1 MKTIKNGLCGVGRA
15 WIGGRDITREDTKG
29 TWKGPTIQEVAEV
42 SGVGIATVDRVLNN
56 RPGVREKTRER
67 VRAAFDKLRLE
78 RLNTP
83 ALRIALHCESGE
95 SFNEAIETAVQRLH
109 RKQPGITLTST
120 YAVPND
126 LDANVFAADLL
137 DRGRTADASIVVARE
152 HPAIN
157 SAIRQLRR
165 LGKPVV
171 CLTTDLPS
179 SRRSAY
185 VGNDQSEAGAVAAQ
199 VIGRAMPRAPGQIL
213 LIMSVAYRCQKERE
227 MGFRRVL
234 RARFPHLRIEER
246 LFTDER
252 PETMR
257 SQLVSHFEA
266 NGVPPA
272 IYNVAGANRG
282 VAQAL
287 DVTGEAPATLFVGH
301 ELTPVTQR
309 LLKAGTMDFVVAHDF
324 QAELTQ
330 AARWISDS
338 LNGVESEPAP
348 SQIMLHTRFNC
359 SV

>member
-1 MKTIKNGLCGVGRA
+1 MP
-15 WIGGRDITREDTKG
+15 WGGDRKITGQDAKSG
-29 TWKGPTIQEVAEV
+29 WKGPTIQQVAEV
-42 SGVGIATVDRVLNN
+42 SGVGVATVDRVLNN
-56 RPGVREKTRER
+56 RPGVREKTRQR

-78 RLNTP
+78 RLNAP
-83 ALRIALHCESGE
+83 SLRIALHCESGE
-95 SFNEAIETAVQRLH
+95 SFNAAVETAVQKLH
-109 RKQPGITLTST
+109 RKEPGITLGST
-120 YAVPND
+120 YAVTND
-126 LDANVFAADLL
+126 LDANHFAADLL
-137 DRGRTADASIVVARE
+137 DQGKGADGSIVVARE

-165 LGKPVV
+165 MGKPVV

-199 VIGRAMPRAPGQIL
+199 VIGRALPREPGQIL

-234 RARFPHLRIEER
+234 RAAFPHLRIEER

-257 SQLVSHFEA
+257 SQLVSHFES

-309 LLKAGTMDFVVAHDF
+309 LLQAGTMDFVVSHDF
-324 QAELTQ
+324 EAELTQ
-330 AARWISDS
+330 AVRWITDS
-338 LNGVESEPAP
+338 RNGVESEPAP